1 MNQIVLDD
9 NLRAMAGLADGC
21 ANLVYMDPPFNTGH
35 RQGRTRIKTVRDA
48 DGDRTGF
55 GGHRYRSQTVGRLGF
70 ADAFDDFLGF
80 LAPRLEEARRLLAA
94 DGSLFVHLDPHES
107 HYVKVFLDGLFSR
120 RAFLGEIIWAY
131 DFGGRSKRR
140 WPAKHDTILWYVRDP
155 ERYTFDYEAIDRIPY
170 LAPALVGPVKA
181 ARGKS
186 PTDVWWQTVVPT
198 NGRERT
204 GYPTQKPLPILER
217 IVRVHSRPG
226 DLCLDPFAGSGTLG
240 EAAGKLGRRFWLCDE
255 NPEATSIMMTRLA
268 RFEPLLL
275 QGTAQ
280 RGAGPASTAE
290 QGWDGD
296 PDPR

>member
-1 MNQIVLDD
+1 MNRIVLDD

-55 GGHRYRSQTVGRLGF
+55 GGHRYRSLTVGRLAF
-70 ADAFDDFLGF
+70 ADTFDDFLGF

-94 DGSLFVHLDPHES
+94 NGSLFVHLDPHES
-107 HYVKVFLDGLFSR
+107 HYVKVFLDGLFGR
-120 RAFLGEIIWAY
+120 AAFLGEIIWAY

-155 ERYTFDYEAIDRIPY
+155 EQYTFAYEAIDRIPY

-217 IVRVHSRPG
+217 IVRVHSRLG

-255 NPEATSIMMTRLA
+255 NPEATAIMMARLA
-268 RFEPLLL
+268 RFEPLL
-275 QGTAQ
+275 QRGTAQ
-280 RGAGPASTAE
+280 RGEGPASATE
-290 QGWDGD
+290 RGWDGD